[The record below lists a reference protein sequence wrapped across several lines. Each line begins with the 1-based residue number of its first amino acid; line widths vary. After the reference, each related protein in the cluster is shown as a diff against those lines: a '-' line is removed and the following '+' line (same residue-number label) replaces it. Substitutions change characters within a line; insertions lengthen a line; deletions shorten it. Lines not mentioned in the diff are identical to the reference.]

1 MTILIASIAGTVIFG
16 VITLI
21 LLIALISGGKD

>member
-21 LLIALISGGKD
+21 LLIALISGSKD